1 MKLFIGVTDNDW
13 FDFLSRRQ
21 GLDEVNFWQPSGKN
35 PLRSLNSGELFLF
48 KLHKPY
54 DKFIAGGGFFVYSSI
69 LPVSLAWEAFG
80 EKNGAA
86 SYGEM
91 KNLIEKYHKSGI
103 SLEDYRIG
111 CIFLCQ
117 PFFLKKE
124 DWIPVPQ
131 DFSHNIVRGKTYDAA
146 EGYGRDLWQAVL
158 GRLQAMR
165 HFDEL
170 IAEPKGEYGKPL
182 LIKPRLG
189 QGSFRVIVTDIY
201 ERQSA
206 ITKEKVLPA
215 LEAAHIKPFSAS
227 GPHSVKNGILLRSD
241 VHKLFD
247 AGYVTVT
254 SDYRVEVSR
263 RIREEFDNGKYYFT
277 FQGKR
282 IHLPENP
289 KFGPDPE
296 YLTWHNEHVFKG

>member
-131 DFSHNIVRGKTYDAA
+131 DFSHNIGDLQRMAGLMDALVRSVRRRVTSQ
-146 EGYGRDLWQAVL
+146 QAVDVSSYPKVL
-158 GRLQAMR
+158 FAVHYGGYEPYVEEIIVVVGYMAEKIMDYFGTEFKGVRLQYVHQEKQLGTGHAVAC
-165 HFDEL
+165 
-170 IAEPKGEYGKPL
+170 AEE
-182 LIKPRLG
+182 
-189 QGSFRVIVTDIY
+189 
-201 ERQSA
+201 
-206 ITKEKVLPA
+206 
-215 LEAAHIKPFSAS
+215 
-227 GPHSVKNGILLRSD
+227 LLRD
-241 VHKLFD
+241 
-247 AGYVTVT
+247 
-254 SDYRVEVSR
+254 
-263 RIREEFDNGKYYFT
+263 REEFVLLMGDNIYAKIDVQRMLQLGG
-277 FQGKR
+277 QGISVVLKSWKTGSWR
-282 IHLPENP
+282 NRP
-289 KFGPDPE
+289 
-296 YLTWHNEHVFKG
+296 HVSISLSEWTRVN